1 MSITQPSAA
10 DEPRG
15 ATPEEYD
22 EALILDYINDAWA
35 YMADAQ
41 WSLNQVLVLSERDEF
56 DLKEMNT
63 QLKGMYDQLAKILR
77 GRGVL

>member
-1 MSITQPSAA
+1 MSCTQPSAA

-15 ATPEEYD
+15 ATPEECE
-22 EALILDYINDAWA
+22 EASILDHLNDAWA

-41 WSLNQVLVLSERDEF
+41 WSLNQVIVLSERDEF

-63 QLKGMYDQLAKILR
+63 QLKKMYDTLAKILR